1 MTAVSAARAAA
12 PGPSAA
18 AATGSVVTG
27 RGFYLRQFDLFRTV
41 AFVGVV
47 AQHSVLWPVT
57 GGAKIGWGS
66 VMLLHAT
73 REIFF
78 FLSAFVAYY
87 AQATRPRSPGRLWWR
102 RLTQIVVPYLVWT
115 VVYWTYTM
123 IVNPQPLGGL
133 GSFRHDLWWGYYQ
146 LYYAVV
152 LIQFFV
158 LLPLLIWL
166 VRVSRRYHWWVL
178 GGSVLLQL
186 AMMTISHYFSWKT
199 GVGHT
204 IRHFDIDLTQSRLI
218 VGYQLY
224 IVAGLLA
231 ADHADDVQR
240 FVARHHRAIVAGAA
254 AVGVLAIGYYVVGL
268 SLHQTP
274 GHASDLY
281 QPVAVVWFM
290 AAAAG
295 LYALG
300 WIWANRS
307 AARPAPARIDRLLT
321 WGSDLSGGFYFA
333 HVLVLQLVLMGLVHA
348 GLESAAPWWVT
359 SVVLF
364 PATLAGTAILV
375 TLLERTPARFALTG
389 PNRTEERA
397 TLAWLPRPSWL
408 RQAGDPAGAGAG
420 RDTGPAIGDPRA
432 WAGRPQIPP
441 ALATT

>member
-1 MTAVSAARAAA
+1 M
-12 PGPSAA
+12 
-18 AATGSVVTG
+18 TGSITAG
-27 RGFYLRQFDLFRTV
+27 RGFYLRQFDLFRTF
-41 AFVGVV
+41 AFLGVV

-57 GGAKIGWGS
+57 GGAKVGWGS

-87 AQATRPRSPGRLWWR
+87 AQVTRPRSTRALWCR
-102 RLTQIVVPYLVWT
+102 RLSQIVVPYLVWT
-115 VVYWTYTM
+115 VIYWGYTM
-123 IVNPQPLGGL
+123 IVNPQAMGGL

-152 LIQFFV
+152 LIQFYV

-178 GGSVLLQL
+178 GFSVALQL
-186 AMMTISHYFSWKT
+186 AMMTISHYFSWT
-199 GVGHT
+199 SGLPQH
-204 IRHFDIDLTQSRLI
+204 IRHYDLDLTQSRFI

-240 FVARHHRAIVAGAA
+240 FVARYHRAIVWGAA
-254 AVGVLAIGYYVVGL
+254 GVGVLTTGYYILGL
-268 SLHQTP
+268 ALHQTP

-281 QPVAVVWFM
+281 QPVAVVWFI

-300 WIWANRS
+300 WMWANRGATRAS
-307 AARPAPARIDRLLT
+307 PSRLDRLFT
-321 WGSDLSGGFYFA
+321 WGSDMSGGYYFA
-333 HVLVLQLVLMGLVHA
+333 HVLVLQLILLGLVHA
-348 GLESAAPWWVT
+348 GLESVAPWWVT
-359 SVVLF
+359 SIVLY
-364 PATLAGTAILV
+364 PATLAGTGLLV
-375 TLLERTPARFALTG
+375 TLVERTPLRFAITG

-397 TLAWLPRPSWL
+397 FLPWFPRPAWLRRAPADDALDPSAL
-408 RQAGDPAGAGAG
+408 DAGSPG
-420 RDTGPAIGDPRA
+420 RSLTAIGDRRA
-432 WAGRPQIPP
+432 WAGRVRTLAPRPTP
-441 ALATT
+441 AAAGVT